1 MSRGK
6 RSLYTMID
14 DWAGEKVTAAA
25 NNENWYSIINKGE
38 IGIANDI
45 SATRDRVSDLEAQL
59 EELKTKQKHRKIKI
73 KVKM

>member
-6 RSLYTMID
+6 RSLSTMID
-14 DWAGEKVTAAA
+14 DWAGEKTTA
-25 NNENWYSIINKGE
+25 NNENWYSAINKGD

-45 SATRDRVSDLEAQL
+45 STTRDRVSDLEAQL
-59 EELKTKQKHRKIKI
+59 EELKTKKKRRKLKI